1 MNVYFVFA
9 CTLSFSGA
17 FKKHLQITPTMSPM
31 SEGQATAFSLHTGRT
46 RTGRVLEVKCN
57 AQGHVPV
64 GNMAQSRAP
73 WTLILSVW
81 QPDNTKIIFFSF

>member
-9 CTLSFSGA
+9 CTLSFSSA
-17 FKKHLQITPTMSPM
+17 FKKHLQITPTMSPV
-31 SEGQATAFSLHTGRT
+31 SEGQATAFSLHTE

-64 GNMAQSRAP
+64 GNMAQSRPP

-81 QPDNTKIIFFSF
+81 QHITQK